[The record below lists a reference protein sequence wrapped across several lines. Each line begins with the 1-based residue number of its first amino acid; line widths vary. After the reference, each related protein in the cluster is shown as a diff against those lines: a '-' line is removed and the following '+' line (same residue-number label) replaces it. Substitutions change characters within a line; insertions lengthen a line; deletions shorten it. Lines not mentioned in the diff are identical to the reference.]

1 MNTHIFPVIKQ
12 ILDKTISGSRGIS
25 SVRSWRFWV
34 CLTAMML
41 ATCILARD
49 PLFFDERNGFQYGC
63 GILCIMLS
71 YIALSALLWDL
82 LLFGK
87 PKGANLILHWIS
99 LVPFTLFVARVFA
112 KPQASNGNTLVSSVW
127 NAVRTIDKE
136 YLGISN
142 AIQGFLPIWVTDV
155 FSHWSIALM
164 LVFVTLALC
173 FKKKECKIGLLF
185 SAFFVA
191 FCGALTLQ
199 VSWQFIVGI
208 LILVSAFS
216 LMYNPYA
223 EQCFYYNVVNELSR
237 EAISVTELDVITKVM
252 GEAYK
257 RGRLSENEFRDLV
270 LARLA
275 RTEFRSVNDAQSA
288 IVMHF
293 LQLLRV
299 HDFVRLVGDSSGTY
313 LTVNTRLSS
322 YNSMMNALTVYPKNV
337 IVAMIGIIWV
347 ISPLD
352 IVPDALPFVGVLDD
366 TAIALLTM
374 KNILTSQRQNGSVL
388 RNDTFE
394 T

>member
-1 MNTHIFPVIKQ
+1 M
-12 ILDKTISGSRGIS
+12 
-25 SVRSWRFWV
+25 
-34 CLTAMML
+34 
-41 ATCILARD
+41 
-49 PLFFDERNGFQYGC
+49 
-63 GILCIMLS
+63 
-71 YIALSALLWDL
+71 
-82 LLFGK
+82 
-87 PKGANLILHWIS
+87 
-99 LVPFTLFVARVFA
+99 PFTLFVARVFA
-112 KPQASNGNTLVSSVW
+112 KPQASNVSSVW

-142 AIQGFLPIWVTDV
+142 AIQGFLPIWVIDV

-164 LVFVTLALC
+164 LVFVALALC

-257 RGRLSENEFRDLV
+257 RGRISENEFRDLV
-270 LARLA
+270 QSRLA
-275 RTEFRSVNDAQSA
+275 RSEFRSANDAPSA
-288 IVMHF
+288 VVVHF

-299 HDFVRLVGDSSGTY
+299 HDFIRLAGDSSGTY
-313 LTVNTRLSS
+313 LTVNPRLMS
-322 YNSMMNALTVYPKNV
+322 YNSLTNALTVYPRNV
-337 IVAMIGIIWV
+337 IIALIGIIWV
-347 ISPLD
+347 VSPLD
-352 IVPDALPFVGVLDD
+352 FVPDALPFVGVLDD

-374 KNILTSQRQNGSVL
+374 KNILTSQRKNGGVTGSV
-388 RNDTFE
+388 
-394 T
+394 

>member
-1 MNTHIFPVIKQ
+1 MNMRVFPVVEK
-12 ILDKTISGSRGIS
+12 ILDKSISGPRGVPS
-25 SVRSWRFWV
+25 GRSWRFWACMSGLMV
-34 CLTAMML
+34 

-71 YIALSALLWDL
+71 YIALSDLFWDL

-99 LVPFTLFVARVFA
+99 LVPFALFTARVFA
-112 KPQASNGNTLVSSVW
+112 KPQVNENITPMSVAW
-127 NAVRTIDKE
+127 KAVKTIDE
-136 YLGISN
+136 DYLGISN
-142 AIQGFLPIWVTDV
+142 AIKEFLPVWITDV

-164 LVFVTLALC
+164 LVFVALALC

-191 FCGALTLQ
+191 LCGALTLQ
-199 VSWQFIVGI
+199 VSWQFIVGT
-208 LILVSAFS
+208 LILVAALS

-223 EQCFYYNVVNELSR
+223 EQCFYYNIVNELSR
-237 EAISVTELDVITKVM
+237 EAIGVTELDVVTKVM

-270 LARLA
+270 QARLA
-275 RTEFRSVNDAQSA
+275 RSEFRSAKDAQSA
-288 IVMHF
+288 IVTHF

-299 HDFVRLVGDSSGTY
+299 HDFIRLIGDSSGTY
-313 LTVNTRLSS
+313 LIVNPRLLS
-322 YNSMMNALTVYPKNV
+322 YNSLMNALTVYPRNV

-352 IVPDALPFVGVLDD
+352 IIPDAFPFVGVLDD

-374 KNILTSQRQNGSVL
+374 KNILTSQRKNGGVTGSV
-388 RNDTFE
+388 
-394 T
+394 